1 VERPFPGEEIANVPY
16 YSFRKGGAV
25 TGTQLVPWINLE
37 IIIRLVAAGVTGGI
51 IGWERQARAKP
62 AGLRT
67 HSLVGLGS
75 GLLTALSLY
84 AFTPGGDIS
93 RVAASVVI
101 GIGFIGAG
109 MIMVQEH
116 RVLGLTSAATI
127 WVVAAVGIAF
137 GAGYY
142 LPALAA
148 TVFTFILLRLPW

>member
-1 VERPFPGEEIANVPY
+1 M
-16 YSFRKGGAV
+16 

-37 IIIRLVAAGVTGGI
+37 IIIRLAAAAVAGAA
-51 IGWERQARAKP
+51 IGWERQAQAKP

-67 HSLVGLGS
+67 HSLVGLGA
-75 GLLTALSLY
+75 GLLTSLSIY
-84 AFTPGGDIS
+84 AFTPGADIS

-109 MIMVQEH
+109 MIMVQEQK
-116 RVLGLTSAATI
+116 VKGLTSAATI

-142 LPALAA
+142 VPAIAA
-148 TVFTFILLRLPW
+148 AVITFIILRLPW

>member
-1 VERPFPGEEIANVPY
+1 
-16 YSFRKGGAV
+16 V

-37 IIIRLVAAGVTGGI
+37 IIIRLAAAAVAGAA
-51 IGWERQARAKP
+51 IGWERQAQAKP

-67 HSLVGLGS
+67 HSLVGLGA
-75 GLLTALSLY
+75 GLLTSLSIY
-84 AFTPGGDIS
+84 AFTPGADIS

-109 MIMVQEH
+109 MIMVQEQK
-116 RVLGLTSAATI
+116 VKGLTSAATI

-142 LPALAA
+142 VPAIAA
-148 TVFTFILLRLPW
+148 AVITFIILRLPW